1 MKELIVYGRGGQ
13 GSVTAAELIA
23 KAAFI
28 DGKEAQAF
36 PNFGVERRGAPVMAF
51 ARISDKPIRTR
62 EQIYTPEYV
71 LLQDVTLMSAID
83 IFKGVH
89 NQTTVIINTEKKAKD
104 LKGIPY
110 NVNIYTVPATQVAI
124 DLIGRPIVNTLLIGY
139 FAKITGEVTLKS
151 VEKAINEKFSKSIAE
166 KNIKAVRYAF
176 MHCDSKS
183 KYCKLKPSEPPY
195 MRHRFGVSI

>member
-1 MKELIVYGRGGQ
+1 MKEIIVYGRGGQ

-23 KAAFI
+23 KAAFN

-51 ARISDKPIRTR
+51 ARISNKTINTR

-71 LLQDVTLMSAID
+71 ILQDVTLMNSID
-83 IFKGVH
+83 IFQGVH
-89 NQTTVIINTEKKAKD
+89 EKTSVIINTEKKAEE

-124 DLIGRPIVNTLLIGY
+124 DIIGRPIVNTLLIGY
-139 FAKITGEVTLKS
+139 FAKITEEVSLNS
-151 VEKAINEKFSKSIAE
+151 VVDAIKEKFDKKIAE
-166 KNIKAVRYAF
+166 KNVKAVKYAF
-176 MHCDSKS
+176 MHCDRRS
-183 KYCKLKPSEPPY
+183 KYCRIKPKEPPY
-195 MRHRFGVSI
+195 MRHRFGVAI